1 MTAQPGPAPRG
12 GGDQPPAARPSS
24 EGQWSWAQAAL
35 FLSLAKDELGQVGA
49 RGWEPLRV
57 LHHLRVRGPKD
68 PQHHSFPEFS
78 PQAGETSGGFSVF
91 SLSSILAQVD
101 ELNTDRSKEPGDEGP
116 RATPPP
122 NCLPTAVLC
131 LFISHLSLGPR
142 TFLSFLF
149 PCSLF

>member
-1 MTAQPGPAPRG
+1 MTAQLGPAPRG

-24 EGQWSWAQAAL
+24 EGRWSWAQTAL

-49 RGWEPLRV
+49 HGWEPLRV
-57 LHHLRVRGPKD
+57 LQHLRVRVLRTL
-68 PQHHSFPEFS
+68 STIVSRSS
-78 PQAGETSGGFSVF
+78 PHRLVRLQEV
-91 SLSSILAQVD
+91 SLSSRSPVFLPQVD

-131 LFISHLSLGPR
+131 LFISHLSLGPL